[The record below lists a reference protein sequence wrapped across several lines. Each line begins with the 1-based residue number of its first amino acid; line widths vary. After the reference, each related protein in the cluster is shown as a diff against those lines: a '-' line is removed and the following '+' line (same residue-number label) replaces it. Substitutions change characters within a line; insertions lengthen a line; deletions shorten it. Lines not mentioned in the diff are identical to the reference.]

1 MKYYLAP
8 MEGITTYVYR
18 NAYHKYFSPMEKY
31 FTPYLVPHTKKNFT
45 TRELKEIGPEHNA
58 GLFVVP
64 QILSK
69 DADETLMTIKK
80 LQALGYGEVNL
91 NLGCPS
97 KTVAAKDRGAG
108 FLAKPEELD
117 RYLDVVVSGADAE
130 GVAVSVKTRIGRDE
144 RSEFP
149 RLLEIYNRYP
159 LAELIIHPRTQKD
172 FYGNLP
178 DLSAFALA
186 VRESPSPLCYNGDVF
201 TAQDAARIRDEFPDL
216 PAIMMGRGVIAN
228 PGLLGEI
235 RARVE
240 RPSAPSGGGMDF
252 VVLRAFHDEIY
263 ARYQADCSGKKPVL
277 YKMKELWSYMKHM
290 FPGSEKLIKRL
301 NKAEDFASY
310 ERAVDA
316 LFSDRLPDADGSP

>member
-69 DADETLMTIKK
+69 NAEETWMTIKK
-80 LQALGYGEVNL
+80 LQALGYTEVNL

-97 KTVAAKDRGAG
+97 KTVAAKNRGAG

-117 RYLDVVVSGADAE
+117 RYLDVVVSRAAGE
-130 GVAVSVKTRIGRDE
+130 GVAVSVKTRIGRDD
-144 RSEFP
+144 RSEFS
-149 RLLEIYNRYP
+149 RLLEIYRRYP

-172 FYGNLP
+172 FYDHKP

-186 VRESPSPLCYNGDVF
+186 AEESPFPLCYNGDIF
-201 TAQDAARIRDEFPDL
+201 TAADAVRIRDEFPDL
-216 PAIMMGRGVIAN
+216 PAIMMGRGVIAD
-228 PGLLGEI
+228 PGLRGKIAALDTHPDDPE
-235 RARVE
+235 V
-240 RPSAPSGGGMDF
+240 PDTDLS
-252 VVLRAFHDEIY
+252 VLRSFHDEIY
-263 ARYQADCSGKKPVL
+263 AGYQADCSGEKPVL
-277 YKMKELWSYMKHM
+277 FKMKELWSYMKHR
-290 FPGSEKLIKRL
+290 FPGCEKQIKRL
-301 NKAEDFASY
+301 NKAEDFESY

-316 LFSDRLPDADGSP
+316 LFSACP

>member
-1 MKYYLAP
+1 MNYYLAP

-18 NAYHKYFSPMEKY
+18 NAYDRYFSSMEKY

-45 TRELKEIGPEHNA
+45 ARELKEIGPEHNA

-69 DADETLMTIKK
+69 NAEETLQTIRQ
-80 LQALGYGEVNL
+80 LYALGYREVNL

-117 RYLDVVVSGADAE
+117 RYLDAVISGADAE
-130 GVAVSVKTRIGRDE
+130 GVAVSVKTRIGRDD

-149 RLLEIYNRYP
+149 RLLEIYNKYP
-159 LAELIIHPRTQKD
+159 LRELIIHPRTQKD
-172 FYGNLP
+172 FYENRP
-178 DLSAFALA
+178 DLDAFGLA
-186 VRESPSPLCYNGDVF
+186 YREGRGPLCYNGDLF
-201 TAQDAARIRDEFPDL
+201 TVSDADRIREDFPDL
-216 PAIMMGRGVIAN
+216 PAMMMGRGVIAN
-228 PGLLGEI
+228 PYLAGEI
-235 RARVE
+235 RGQDAGQDRDY
-240 RPSAPSGGGMDF
+240 G
-252 VVLRAFHDEIY
+252 VLRAFHDEIY
-263 ARYQADCSGKKPVL
+263 AGYQKDCSGRKPVL
-277 YKMKELWSYMKHM
+277 FKMKELWSYMKQL
-290 FPGSEKLIKRL
+290 FPGSEKLIKKL

-316 LFSDRLPDADGSP
+316 LFSGR